1 MRHDT
6 RCGGSPPAT
15 RRNLVTYVTK
25 FINTPGL
32 PGTFPINTAGAAAG
46 AGGFGVGFGN
56 VPHAKGFFTQQ
67 YEEDNWEIHVSE
79 NWISEGKFNNAW
91 VQCTPGT
98 CPVSTLQNPTTNL
111 NTVPAIVYFN
121 AGGSV
126 TLNDHWTVYAQ
137 IDNLLNQD
145 PLQVS
150 HTTAFNPANN
160 GTNPTLY
167 DTVGRMFHIGVR
179 INN

>member
-1 MRHDT
+1 M
-6 RCGGSPPAT
+6 
-15 RRNLVTYVTK
+15 
-25 FINTPGL
+25 
-32 PGTFPINTAGAAAG
+32 
-46 AGGFGVGFGN
+46 
-56 VPHAKGFFTQQ
+56 
-67 YEEDNWEIHVSE
+67 
-79 NWISEGKFNNAW
+79 
-91 VQCTPGT
+91 
-98 CPVSTLQNPTTNL
+98 
-111 NTVPAIVYFN
+111 
-121 AGGSV
+121 